1 MKRGEKRPKKIFA
14 LYPIQTEPEMTE
26 RRFPAKVPQE
36 NIRHRIL
43 VQCNKLEYVPIS
55 FLCFLLLRYTWGFV
69 TVRSKIDSSRY
80 PTHDPTV
87 VMKLCWKFDS
97 LKGLILLR

>member
-1 MKRGEKRPKKIFA
+1 MKRVEKRPKKVFA

-43 VQCNKLEYVPIS
+43 VQCNKLEYVLTS
-55 FLCFLLLRYTWGFV
+55 FPRFLKV
-69 TVRSKIDSSRY
+69 I
-80 PTHDPTV
+80 
-87 VMKLCWKFDS
+87 
-97 LKGLILLR
+97 